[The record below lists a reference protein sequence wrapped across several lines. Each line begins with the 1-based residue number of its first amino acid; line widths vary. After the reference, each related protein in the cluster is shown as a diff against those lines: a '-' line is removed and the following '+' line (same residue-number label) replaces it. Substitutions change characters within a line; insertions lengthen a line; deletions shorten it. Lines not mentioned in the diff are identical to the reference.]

1 MNLLAKKK
9 SEVIVDVAHEN
20 VQSTTDKTDYD
31 LHYIPRNYAR
41 SNIQPIWAQTPGN
54 AKTQVYTSEQIANFL
69 KNPHA
74 TYKQLQGVS
83 NYLQYTSP
91 SYNNILDYLSNA
103 MTFDYTLFGIDAK
116 TVSKTTLQN
125 RIFTSAEVVSKMNV
139 KSIFPQM
146 VKRVLA
152 NGECYF
158 YNLGDKN
165 NIIIEEIDSN
175 LCQLAMIDD
184 NNIWRYYINLS
195 LMDVNRVA
203 ELPEEIRV
211 AYQKWI
217 DGGKPKD
224 KVEVDG
230 MIVPSYLYLVSN
242 RGFSIFAHMRKIQ
255 HDYPYLAPMFED
267 LNDLES
273 DKTYMTEYIKENN
286 IKLIHLKV
294 PVDKDSGLPLFS
306 KELISIYHE
315 STKEHLPSTVAP
327 LTNPFEV
334 TSIALDKAQSAAIN
348 LVEHSTNVVSDDS
361 GISKAIFNAETTNGL
376 QYSTLADVSKLYPL
390 LYFFENFIN
399 LQIKDQKC
407 KVKFLRMSHYNQSS
421 MHEES
426 RTDLLSGGSRM
437 IFVATS
443 GIELYDFLNMY
454 ETEDVL
460 GFDDMLE
467 AKLNASQASAADL
480 QNANGRPA
488 KKADEQA
495 DSTVKVNKTK

>member
-1 MNLLAKKK
+1 LAKKK
-9 SEVIVDVAHEN
+9 SEVKVDTSIANVEN
-20 VQSTTDKTDYD
+20 ESEKKDFD
-31 LHYIPRNYAR
+31 LHYIPRNFAR
-41 SNIQPIWAQTPGN
+41 SHIQPIWSQTPGN
-54 AKTQVYTSEQIANFL
+54 AKTQAYTSEKIADFL

-83 NYLQYTSP
+83 NYLMYTSP
-91 SYNNILDYLSNA
+91 SYNNILDYLANA
-103 MTFDYTLFGIDAK
+103 MTFDYTLYGIDAK
-116 TVSKTTLQN
+116 AVTKITLQN

-146 VKRVLA
+146 VKRALA

-184 NNIWRYYINLS
+184 NNIWRFYINLS
-195 LMDVNRVA
+195 LIDANRVA
-203 ELPEEIRV
+203 ELPEEIRIE
-211 AYQKWI
+211 YKKWI
-217 DGGKPKD
+217 DGGKSKD
-224 KVEVDG
+224 KIEVDG
-230 MIVPSYLYLVSN
+230 MVVPSYLYLVSN

-255 HDYPYLAPMFED
+255 HDYPYLAAMFED
-267 LNDLES
+267 LNDLEA

-306 KELISIYHE
+306 KEIISIYHD
-315 STKEHLPSTVAP
+315 SAKEHLPSNVAP

-334 TSIALDKAQSAAIN
+334 TAIALDKSQSTAIN
-348 LVEHSTNVVSDDS
+348 LVDHSTNVVSDDS

-437 IFVATS
+437 LFVATG
-443 GIELYDFLNMY
+443 GIELYDFLHMNA
-454 ETEDVL
+454 TEDVL
-460 GFDDMLE
+460 DFDDMLE

-480 QNANGRPA
+480 QNKNGRPA
-488 KKADEQA
+488 VSGDKQA
-495 DSTVKVNKTK
+495 DSTVKVKKTQ